1 MKQLL
6 SKRFFLEYSMFRFLS
21 LGLAD
26 YLLVLP
32 KERDMSKL
40 VSLISAIKT
49 EVDRINQSEEDTRT
63 PLASL
68 LIRSIDKT
76 MVEIKRGANSEDFPD
91 LTVINL
97 IIMGAQE
104 GYAAGEMRG
113 FIEELKAPEI
123 EDHL

>member
-1 MKQLL
+1 MDYRK
-6 SKRFFLEYSMFRFLS
+6 KRI
-21 LGLAD
+21 
-26 YLLVLP
+26 
-32 KERDMSKL
+32 MSKL
-40 VSLISAIKT
+40 VSLISAIKV

-104 GYAAGEMRG
+104 GYSAAEMRG
-113 FIEELKAPEI
+113 FIEDLKAPDQ
-123 EDHL
+123 EDGMD